1 MKTML
6 KKVLKKLLHVNYV
19 KTMLAFHHDAKRF
32 VAHSAALNPHGKTV
46 LEAKIIMHYHVLEK
60 GITMPNRRIPFGVNV
75 AKALVSLLRDFEQSY
90 GLTKQVERGMAVLKD
105 YFDIH
110 RGAGVP
116 EEELVEISKF
126 FAEHPTVVASKQLH
140 FSRQDYYAMKNEPFP
155 IFAAGRHTIRNYSS
169 TPIDDSKIKEAV
181 KLAMT
186 APSACNRQH
195 VRVRCIRNHDVC
207 KQVLELQGG
216 NRGFGHLADK
226 VLIVTSELQ
235 AEVGGTRERYD
246 AYVNGGIFL
255 MNLCYAMTYFEIAH
269 CILTASME
277 RETDSKVRSLGNIP
291 DSEVIVAMLC
301 CGEPTDEFDVASSP
315 RREVDEL
322 LFFVD

>member
-1 MKTML
+1 MKSL
-6 KKVLKKLLHVNYV
+6 LKKLFKKMLHVDYV
-19 KTMLAFHHDAKRF
+19 KTMLAFHRDAKRF
-32 VAHSAALNPHGKTV
+32 IAHGAALNPYSKTV

-75 AKALVSLLRDFEQSY
+75 AKSLVSLFRYFEQSY
-90 GLTKQVERGMAVLKD
+90 GMTQQVEHGMAVLKD
-105 YFDIH
+105 YFEIH
-110 RGAGVP
+110 RAAGVA
-116 EEELVEISKF
+116 EEELAEISQF
-126 FAEHPTVVASKQLH
+126 FSSHPTVGASKQFH
-140 FSRQDYYAMKNEPFP
+140 FSKQGYYAMKNEPFP

-169 TPIDDSKIKEAV
+169 IPIDDSKIREAV
-181 KLAMT
+181 KLATT

-235 AEVGGTRERYD
+235 AEVGGARERYD

-277 RETDSKVRSLGNIP
+277 SETELKVRSLGNIP
-291 DSEVIVAMLC
+291 ESEVIVAMLC
-301 CGEPTDEFDVASSP
+301 CGEPADEFDVASSP
-315 RREVDEL
+315 RRDVDEL

>member
-1 MKTML
+1 MKSTI
-6 KKVLKKLLHVNYV
+6 KKLLRKLLHIDYV
-19 KTMLAFHHDAKRF
+19 KIMMAFHYDAKRF
-32 VAHSAALNPHGKTV
+32 IAHSAALNPHSKSV

-75 AKALVSLLRDFEQSY
+75 AKSLVSLLRDFEQLY
-90 GLTKQVERGMAVLKD
+90 GLTRQVEHGMAVLKD
-105 YFDIH
+105 YFEIH
-110 RGAGVP
+110 RSAGVP
-116 EEELVEISKF
+116 EDELVEICKF
-126 FAEHPTVVASKQLH
+126 FDSHPTVCASKQRH
-140 FSRQDYYAMKNEPFP
+140 FSRQGYYAIKNEPFP

-169 TPIDDSKIKEAV
+169 TPIDDSKIIEAV
-181 KLAMT
+181 KLATT

-207 KQVLELQGG
+207 NQVLMLQGG

-226 VLIVTSELQ
+226 VLIVTAELQ

-277 RETDSKVRSLGNIP
+277 RETETKVRSLGKIP

-301 CGEPTDEFDVASSP
+301 CGEPANEVEVASSP
-315 RREVDEL
+315 RRDVDEL